1 MVPLEVLGENLFLV
15 SSSLWWLQTFLGLW
29 LHYSNLCLHLHF
41 AFSMCPSGTPA
52 CLLLCNLVPCKS
64 YRMPGSGEQLFPA
77 AIGVC
82 LKQAPVL
89 DSQQHHTFT
98 HLLIPV
104 IHLKQVQD
112 CCANTYTRN
121 KGIKTCS
128 SHHHSVLPKSL
139 QIFLDL

>member
-1 MVPLEVLGENLFLV
+1 
-15 SSSLWWLQTFLGLW
+15 
-29 LHYSNLCLHLHF
+29 
-41 AFSMCPSGTPA
+41 MCPSGTPA

-89 DSQQHHTFT
+89 DPQQHYTFT

-121 KGIKTCS
+121 KGIKRVQDLFVALIITQSYPRAYKS
-128 SHHHSVLPKSL
+128 SLTYDGMMSRQTRCKLKIL
-139 QIFLDL
+139 